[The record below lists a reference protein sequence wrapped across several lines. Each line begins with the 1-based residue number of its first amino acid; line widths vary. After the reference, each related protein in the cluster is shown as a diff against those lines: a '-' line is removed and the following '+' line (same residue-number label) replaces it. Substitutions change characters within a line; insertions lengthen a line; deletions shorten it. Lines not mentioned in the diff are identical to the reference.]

1 MTNQKFFA
9 KIFSRKRLKKMGER
23 FMENFAV
30 GATEQ
35 LVIKALKEANEDVNK
50 KAALLKE
57 LVDEVVGDKLDL
69 LDSMIHN
76 VSVMLSN
83 EKELTN
89 QDLNRIILQL
99 PLYVYE
105 LSDFIQ
111 KLEIRISI
119 AEASQ
124 NEDEAN
130 ATLTT
135 EGTVAT
141 KQARS
146 RKAGLKNYLIYS
158 AYKGALTMVKNKMNT
173 ALELLAGAKKVQSSR
188 MAEIQLSSYSK
199 IVE

>member
-188 MAEIQLSSYSK
+188 MAEMQLSSYSK
-199 IVE
+199 SVE

>member
-1 MTNQKFFA
+1 
-9 KIFSRKRLKKMGER
+9 
-23 FMENFAV
+23 MENFAV

-188 MAEIQLSSYSK
+188 MAEMQLSSYSK
-199 IVE
+199 SVE